1 MPRVPIELPD
11 LGAPRAVLSLWYARV
26 GDRVFAGDRVAE
38 VLIPGATVDVPAPVG
53 GVVVAQAV
61 LANDPLVAG
70 QVIGEIQE
78 EGTGP

>member
-11 LGAPRAVLSLWYARV
+11 LGAARAVLSLWYARV

-53 GVVVAQAV
+53 GVVVSQAV
-61 LANDPLVAG
+61 LANDVLVAG

-78 EGTGP
+78 EI

>member
-1 MPRVPIELPD
+1 VPRVPIELPD
-11 LGAPRAVLSLWYARV
+11 LGAARAVLSLWYARV

-53 GVVVAQAV
+53 GVVVSQAV
-61 LANDPLVAG
+61 LANDVLVAG

-78 EGTGP
+78 EI

>member
-11 LGAPRAVLSLWYARV
+11 LGAARAVLSLWYARV

-38 VLIPGATVDVPAPVG
+38 VLIPGATVDVPAPVA

-61 LANDPLVAG
+61 LANDALAAG

-78 EGTGP
+78 AE